1 MKRLRRFGSLV
12 ALVLVAGPLASCLP
26 APEGLVV
33 LGAASTR
40 LINEDLKAASE
51 EPLIIVNAGSSA
63 LVQQLLDGSPA
74 DVFISADRKNMD
86 DAVNAG
92 MAHDPQVV
100 ALNTM
105 VLAVPRDNPARI
117 SGVEDLGEAKVVLCD
132 AQVPCG
138 AVARQLIDANDL
150 DFKPVSLEHNV
161 ADALGKVTSGE
172 ADAGFVYRTD
182 AAAAG
187 DAVQTIEIPQAED
200 YPNELVAAVTT
211 NSRHPEEAAAL
222 VALLASSK
230 QMWASHGFS
239 PVQE

>member
-1 MKRLRRFGSLV
+1 MKRLTRCASLV
-12 ALVLVAGPLASCLP
+12 ALLCAAGPLASCLP

-40 LINEDLKAASE
+40 LINEDLEAASA

-74 DVFISADRKNMD
+74 DVLITADQKNMD
-86 DAVNAG
+86 DAVGAG
-92 MAHDPQVV
+92 MARNPQVV
-100 ALNTM
+100 AFNTM

-117 SGVEDLGEAKVVLCD
+117 QGVEDLADAKVVLCD

-138 AVARQLIDANDL
+138 AVARQLIDANGL

-187 DAVQTIEIPQAED
+187 DLVQTIEIPHAED
-200 YPNELVAAVTT
+200 YPNALVAAVTT

-222 VALLASSK
+222 VALLVSARE
-230 QMWASHGFS
+230 MWASHGFT
-239 PVQE
+239 PVKE